1 MNSILSISLLL
12 LLLSVCSAQP
22 LVEVLRQNSA
32 TTLLQLAKTDS
43 QLFKSLS
50 TFKGTVFAPTNDAFS
65 AALKD
70 GDRFTQDSTTDR
82 VLKYH
87 LVPDTMFAGDAAFEG
102 AEFLVSLNGSDV
114 KVSRSEN
121 GIVVSSAWN
130 APQAN
135 VVKMFAFT
143 GGVVHFIDQTLTP
156 PLGIVEVAKA
166 AGLTS
171 LVSAVVQAGLAR
183 TIINLK
189 DATVFAPSN
198 EAIAQ
203 ISSLVNTLSK
213 EQLAQV
219 LLLHVVPNQRLH
231 STDFATSALL
241 TSSTEARVQVQ
252 KDAQGVAVSG
262 PGNDVAARVV
272 TADVLASVGI
282 VMHVVDKV
290 LLPAG
295 MLGGMEPASEPSAD
309 VTAMKGTLRV
319 GKLAAAVEGEG
330 GASLIAVL
338 KANKA
343 TTLLSLVQ
351 SDKPILNALADFKGT
366 LFAPTDKALAAS
378 VATGFNPKNLT
389 LLSTVLK
396 YHAIPTT
403 VFAEKSFTG
412 IQFLKSLEG
421 DEVKASGS
429 SAKGITI
436 TSAFNANTANVVSS
450 MAFSGGIVHFID
462 ATLTPPTDIVTVA
475 KQAKLTALLNAIM
488 SAGLVDTIVNLK
500 TATVFAPSDQAFAA
514 ISATAAKLSK
524 EQLKQVLLMHVVP
537 GKLVHSTEAAE
548 AKNLPSVGTAASGQM
563 ISVQSDGKTVLVKGG
578 GNMNPSKVIVADV
591 VVMGPLVV
599 HVIDQVLLPG
609 NLSAGAGS
617 IAVGLNVA
625 FWMGLFFL

>member
-1 MNSILSISLLL
+1 MNSILCISL
-12 LLLSVCSAQP
+12 LLLSVCSAQT
-22 LVEVLRQNSA
+22 LVEVLKQNSA
-32 TTLLQLAKTDS
+32 TTLLQLSKTDS
-43 QLFKSLS
+43 QLFKALS
-50 TFKGTVFAPTNDAFS
+50 TFKGTVFAPTNDAFTD
-65 AALKD
+65 ALKD
-70 GDRFTQDSTTDR
+70 TDRFTQDSTTDR

-87 LVPDTMFAGDAAFEG
+87 LIPDVVFERDVVG
-102 AEFLVSLNGSDV
+102 VDGTEFLVSLNGSDV
-114 KVSRSEN
+114 KVTGTAS
-121 GIVVSSAWN
+121 GVVVSSAWN

-135 VVKMFAFT
+135 VVKTSAFD

-156 PLGIVEVAKA
+156 PLGIVDVAKA

-183 TIINLK
+183 TVINLK

-241 TSSTEARVQVQ
+241 TASTEARVQVQ
-252 KDAQGVAVSG
+252 KGAQGVAVSG
-262 PGNDVAARVV
+262 PGNDVPARVV
-272 TADVLASVGI
+272 TADLLASVGI
-282 VMHVVDKV
+282 VMHVIDKV

-295 MLGGMEPASEPSAD
+295 MVGGESASSEQSTDAS
-309 VTAMKGTLRV
+309 AMKGTLRV
-319 GKLAAAVEGEG
+319 GKLATAAVEGTTG
-330 GASLIAVL
+330 GASLISVL
-338 KANKA
+338 TENKA

-351 SDKPILNALADFKGT
+351 SDKPILNALTDFKGT

-378 VATGFNPKNLT
+378 VAAGFNPKNLT

-403 VFAEKSFTG
+403 VFAAKSFSGT
-412 IQFLKSLEG
+412 QFLKSLEG

-436 TSAFNANTANVVSS
+436 TSAFGGNTANVVSS

-462 ATLTPPTDIVTVA
+462 TTLTPPMDIVTVA

-488 SAGLVDTIVNLK
+488 TAGLVDTIVNLK

-514 ISATAAKLSK
+514 ISATKLSK
-524 EQLKQVLLMHVVP
+524 DQLKQVLLMHVVP

-563 ISVQSDGKTVLVKGG
+563 ISVQSDGTTVLVKGG
-578 GNMNPSKVIVADV
+578 GNKNPAKVVVADV

-599 HVIDQVLLPG
+599 HVIDQVLLPA
-609 NLSAGAGS
+609 NLSAGVGS
-617 IAVGLNVA
+617 IAVLNVA
-625 FWMGLFFL
+625 FWMALFIL